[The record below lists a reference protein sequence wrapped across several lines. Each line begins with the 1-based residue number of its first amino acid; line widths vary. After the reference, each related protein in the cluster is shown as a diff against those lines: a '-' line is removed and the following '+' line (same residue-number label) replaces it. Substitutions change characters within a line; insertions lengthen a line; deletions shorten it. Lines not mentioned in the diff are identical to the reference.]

1 MKTVIKLITY
11 PHYEDL
17 PLYLKN
23 ALNLMRTDLFSPE
36 VHECCYALLTIDEN
50 DLTFLNLDSLVDWVK
65 VELPDFDVAFLKAA
79 ARLHKECYKDK
90 IFSTFLI
97 EEEDLFNGLLHI
109 KDEYELK
116 KKGE

>member
-1 MKTVIKLITY
+1 MKDKINLITY

-23 ALNLMRTDLFSPE
+23 ALNLMRTDLFDLVE
-36 VHECCYALLTIDEN
+36 HECCDVTFTIDEN

-65 VELPDFDVAFLKAA
+65 LELPDFDVDFLEAA
-79 ARLHKECYKDK
+79 AILHKECYEDE

-97 EEEDLFNGLLHI
+97 DTGDLFNELLHI

-116 KKGE
+116 LIGE